1 VTPRRTALYFLLGTA
16 AFLALDLLLGAPIRV
31 AALPTLSAR
40 LGYYAGLAALGV
52 LAIRLPLLAPWL
64 AAGESVVNLFL
75 LFLSILLPLWSL
87 PEVVAAGGE
96 PTPPVT
102 GWGILNLILVGGV
115 LVASFHGGLRRA
127 AGSTAPMGPGG
138 PGAAR

>member
-1 VTPRRTALYFLLGTA
+1 MTPGRTALYFLVGTA

-31 AALPTLSAR
+31 AGLPTPSAR
-40 LGYYAGLAALGV
+40 LGYYAGLGVLGV
-52 LAIRLPLLAPWL
+52 LAIRLPFLAPWL

-75 LFLSILLPLWSL
+75 LFLSVLLPLWSL

-96 PTPPVT
+96 PTPPLT

-127 AGSTAPMGPGG
+127 AGSDQPRAPGG
-138 PGAAR
+138 PGAPR